1 MNDETSVWQASEREL
16 VIERTLRAP
25 PQVIFAAWTN
35 PDLLKLWWAPRS
47 LGASLFKCESDL
59 RIGGAYRYE
68 FGRDSKHPEVFSGT
82 YIEIVAARRIV
93 YTQIYERMR
102 ETGEALITV
111 TFEEVQG
118 KTRLIQRQL
127 HPSKSVLEFFV
138 ASGMEH
144 GLREALD
151 QLEATTASLPAKD
164 K

>member
-16 VIERTLRAP
+16 VIERTFRAP
-25 PQVIFAAWTN
+25 PQAIFAAWTN

-47 LGASLFKCESDL
+47 LGVSLFKCESDL

-68 FGRDSKHPEVFSGT
+68 FGRDPKHPEVFSGN
-82 YIEIVAARRIV
+82 YLEIVANRRIV
-93 YTQIYERMR
+93 CTQIYERMR
-102 ETGEALITV
+102 KTGEAVITV

-118 KTRLIQRQL
+118 KTRLTQRQL
-127 HPSKSVLEFFV
+127 HPSKRVLEFFV
-138 ASGMEH
+138 ESGMEH

-151 QLEATTASLPAKD
+151 QLQATAASLLAKS